1 MFTSQDVS
9 DTAND
14 YLGEEIEILYEQLAV
29 LQREIFKVISR
40 KWGATLSPEE
50 SKKLSALQQK
60 SEAYCAKITELLK
73 NGTQ

>member
-1 MFTSQDVS
+1 LPDKTIHQ
-9 DTAND
+9 
-14 YLGEEIEILYEQLAV
+14 EKEILYEQLGQ
-29 LQREIFKVISR
+29 LQREIFKVINL
-40 KWGATLSPEE
+40 KWVATLSPEE